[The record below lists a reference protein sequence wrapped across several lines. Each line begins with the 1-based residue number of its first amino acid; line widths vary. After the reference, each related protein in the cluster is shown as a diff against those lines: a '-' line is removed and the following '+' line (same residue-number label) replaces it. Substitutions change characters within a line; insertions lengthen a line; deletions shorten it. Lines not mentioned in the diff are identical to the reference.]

1 LLGDN
6 LAAHLSP
13 VVIELCKKHN
23 VRFIFLPENSTHLL
37 QPLDVAVFGPMKRR
51 WREVLARW
59 KEECV
64 RDGRNFATIPK
75 QVITK
80 CTSIVP
86 SQPIPIGYR
95 YRTGTG
101 TYEKNLAKKC
111 PVLGGTV
118 SISSDLLVPIK

>member
-23 VRFIFLPENSTHLL
+23 VRFTFLPENSTHLL
-37 QPLDVAVFGPMKRR
+37 QPLDVAMFGPMKRQ
-51 WREVLARW
+51 WREVLTRW

-80 CTSIVP
+80 CTVP
-86 SQPIPIGYR
+86 
-95 YRTGTG
+95 
-101 TYEKNLAKKC
+101 
-111 PVLGGTV
+111 V
-118 SISSDLLVPIK
+118 